1 LEIKWIEKGGN
12 MIFEN
17 ITDLIGNT
25 PVVKMDGLY
34 IKLEGFNAS
43 GSVKDRAAKWMIEG
57 LEKRGLL
64 KPGDTIVEP
73 TSGNTGIS
81 LAMIGAAKGY
91 KVVLVMPDTMSVE
104 RQAVMKAYGAKIA
117 LTDGKLGMAGA
128 IKEAERMVREKG
140 CVMPM
145 QFENPDNV
153 LAHEEGTAQEIL
165 KDFPKLDYFVAG
177 IGTGGTI
184 TGVAKVI
191 KKAYPDVKVIGVEPA
206 ESPVI
211 TAGYKGSHGIQGIGA
226 GVVPA
231 ILDLSLVD
239 EVVTVKTED
248 ARAEAKRLAEKGLFL
263 GISSGAAAF
272 AGYQLLKK
280 CGEDKVIL
288 AVAPD
293 GGLKYLSTGVFD

>member
-1 LEIKWIEKGGN
+1 MIHEK
-12 MIFEN
+12 

-25 PVVKMDGLY
+25 PVLKLDGLY

-43 GSVKDRAAKWMIEG
+43 GSVKDRPALWMIEG

-64 KPGDTIVEP
+64 RPGDVIVEP

-91 KVVLVMPDTMSVE
+91 RVVLVMPDTMSVE
-104 RQAVMKAYGAKIA
+104 RQTVMRAYGAEII

-128 IKEAERMVREKG
+128 IKEAERMVREEG

-145 QFENPDNV
+145 QFNNPDNV
-153 LAHEEGTAQEIL
+153 QAHKEGTAREIL

-191 KKAYPDVKVIGVEPA
+191 KKIYRDVKVIGVEPA
-206 ESPVI
+206 ESPII
-211 TAGYKGSHGIQGIGA
+211 TKGYRGSHGIQGIGA
-226 GVVPA
+226 GFVPS
-231 ILDLSLVD
+231 ILDLSLID
-239 EVVTVKTED
+239 EVMTVETEK
-248 ARAEAKRLAEKGLFL
+248 AKAEAKRLSKKGLFL
-263 GISSGAAAF
+263 GISSGAAVF
-272 AGYQLLKK
+272 AGYELLKK
-280 CGEDKVIL
+280 HGKDKTIL
-288 AVAPD
+288 AIAPD
-293 GGLKYLSTGVFD
+293 GGLKYLSTGLFD